1 LCVLWCEA
9 VGGQRADA
17 IPTAAA
23 LELFHNWILIHDDI
37 EDGSDMRRGQPVLHR
52 RYGIPLALNAG
63 DALHVQMW
71 HLLLKNRARLGDTKS
86 LRVLSEVLRMVNET
100 TQGQHMEL
108 AWVRE
113 DRWDLQEAD
122 YLLMCEK
129 KTSWYTCISPSRLG
143 GLIGGATPADLQR
156 CIPFGRQL
164 GIAFQ
169 IRDDILNLEGE
180 ERKYGK
186 ERGGDLLEGK
196 RTLMLIRLLNLCR
209 PAERERILGLL
220 SKPRTEKTPDLV
232 EELLGLM
239 QRYDVIEYARRYAG
253 RLTKAARRSFESI
266 FEAKRGA
273 TVAKLRDLIDFMTAR
288 DW

>member
-1 LCVLWCEA
+1 
-9 VGGQRADA
+9 
-17 IPTAAA
+17 
-23 LELFHNWILIHDDI
+23 
-37 EDGSDMRRGQPVLHR
+37 LHR
-52 RYGIPLALNAG
+52 RYGIPLAINAG

-71 HLLLKNRARLGDTKS
+71 HLLLKNRARLGNTKS
-86 LRVLSEVLRMVNET
+86 LQVLSEVLRMVNET

-113 DRWDLQEAD
+113 DRWDLQERD

-129 KTSWYTCISPSRLG
+129 KTSWYTCITPSRLG
-143 GLIGGATPADLQR
+143 ALIGGAAPADLLR

-180 ERKYGK
+180 EQKYGK
-186 ERGGDLLEGK
+186 ERGGDILEGK

-209 PAERERILGLL
+209 PAERQQILALL
-220 SKPRTEKTPDLV
+220 GKPRAEKTLGLV
-232 EELLGLM
+232 EEVLELM
-239 QRYDVIEYARRYAG
+239 RRYDVIEYARRYAG
-253 RLTKAARRSFESI
+253 RLTTVARHSFERI
-266 FEAKRGA
+266 FEARRGTA
-273 TVAKLRDLIDFMTAR
+273 VGKLRDLIEFMTAR